1 MNLYCNHDYSYCGHL
16 FFFHILQVTSN
27 IAAYLHSDNMDEFEY
42 DIMHLIRALTILS
55 TWAFAIPTL
64 FWVTTQCMSMHALGL
79 VDWVCLYGYGMVPYV
94 PATLLCLIPVELVI
108 WISLGIATGVS
119 AVLILRNV
127 AGPLLASDVSQSKS
141 GPLLLAI
148 LGSHVI
154 LLLTLKLAFY
164 K

>member
-1 MNLYCNHDYSYCGHL
+1 MS
-16 FFFHILQVTSN
+16 
-27 IAAYLHSDNMDEFEY
+27 EFEY

-64 FWVTTQCMSMHALGL
+64 FWIITHCMGMHQSLKL
-79 VDWVCLYGYGMVPYV
+79 VEWVCLYGYAMVVYM
-94 PATLLCLIPVELVI
+94 PASLLCLIPVEVVI
-108 WISLGIATGVS
+108 WVVLGVATGVS
-119 AVLILRNV
+119 VVLILRNV
-127 AGPLLASDVSQSKS
+127 AGPLLASDYVSGQSSSKS

>member
-1 MNLYCNHDYSYCGHL
+1 MCISRIVCTHS
-16 FFFHILQVTSN
+16 FILLQQVTSN

-42 DIMHLIRALTILS
+42 DITHLIRALTILS
-55 TWAFAIPTL
+55 TWSFFVPTL
-64 FWVTTQCMSMHALGL
+64 FWLTTRCMSMQALAL
-79 VDWVCLYGYGMVPYV
+79 VDWVCLYGYSMVPYG
-94 PATLLCLIPVELVI
+94 PATCLCLIPVEIVI
-108 WISLGIATGVS
+108 WISLAVATAIS
-119 AVLILRNV
+119 AILVLRNV
-127 AGPLLASDVSQSKS
+127 AGPLLASDVSQGKS

>member
-1 MNLYCNHDYSYCGHL
+1 
-16 FFFHILQVTSN
+16 
-27 IAAYLHSDNMDEFEY
+27 MDEFEY
-42 DIMHLIRALTILS
+42 DIQHLIRALTILS
-55 TWAFAIPTL
+55 TWAFFVPTL
-64 FWVTTQCMSMHALGL
+64 FWITTQCMSMQALRL
-79 VDWVCLYGYGMVPYV
+79 VDWVCLYGYSMVPFL

-108 WISLGIATGVS
+108 WISLAIATAVS
-119 AVLILRNV
+119 AILILRNV

-148 LGSHVI
+148 LGTHVI

>member
-1 MNLYCNHDYSYCGHL
+1 
-16 FFFHILQVTSN
+16 
-27 IAAYLHSDNMDEFEY
+27 
-42 DIMHLIRALTILS
+42 
-55 TWAFAIPTL
+55 
-64 FWVTTQCMSMHALGL
+64 MSMQALGL
-79 VDWVCLYGYGMVPYV
+79 VDWVCLYGYSFVAFV
-94 PATLLCLIPVELVI
+94 PATCLCLIPSEVVI
-108 WISLGIATGVS
+108 WVSLAVATALS
-119 AVLILRNV
+119 AILVLRNV